1 MSINELR
8 MLSADSGW
16 NPSALVDAFIHWLL
30 TTVIDQTISVGLPE
44 DLDALIAL
52 IDPWIME
59 RECFT

>member
-1 MSINELR
+1 
-8 MLSADSGW
+8 MLSADIGW

-30 TTVIDQTISVGLPE
+30 TIVKDQTISVDLPE

-52 IDPWIME
+52 TMIIDQWIME